1 MRFPFLLPGK
11 TAADLIAEPETKDPG
26 LDGLPEGL
34 TVTVSNG
41 SVLLVS
47 HKIEAPKLQPIPEPA
62 SVMKVPEN
70 IPTTEELYLSALHLE
85 QYRHATY
92 EPADYYLEGLR
103 RDPTDLRL
111 NNGYGL
117 LLLRRGHAK
126 EAIPYFQKA
135 IDKQT
140 FRNPNPYHGGV
151 LFQPRTDPHRG
162 RRG

>member
-1 MRFPFLLPGK
+1 
-11 TAADLIAEPETKDPG
+11 
-26 LDGLPEGL
+26 
-34 TVTVSNG
+34 
-41 SVLLVS
+41 
-47 HKIEAPKLQPIPEPA
+47 
-62 SVMKVPEN
+62 MKVPEN

-140 FRNPNPYHGGV
+140 FRNPNPYHGPSPRKERMKKPSMLSTKPPGV
-151 LFQPRTDPHRG
+151 PKPRALPSTG
-162 RRG
+162 WLL